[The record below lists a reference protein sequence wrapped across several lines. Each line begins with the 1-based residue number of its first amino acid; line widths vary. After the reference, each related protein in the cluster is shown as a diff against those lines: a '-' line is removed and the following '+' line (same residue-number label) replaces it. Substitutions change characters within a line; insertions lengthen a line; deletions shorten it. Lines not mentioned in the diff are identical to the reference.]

1 MSKDFKPTFYNSPL
15 GVGGNSN
22 TPSGD
27 GGKLNIGILGLGEG
41 RSTMSAALQSKKVH
55 LQTICDANE
64 DLCKQRCHEFGFENY
79 TTSYTEMLNDSAIDI
94 IAIYTPDHL
103 HAQHIKMALQHGKD
117 VICTKP
123 LIDNLADA
131 KELLALQ
138 KKAGKKVFVGQSSRF
153 FEPYK
158 RQRKD
163 FDEGVIGELIT
174 VESHYNAD
182 HRWFLAKPWALEKS
196 FKWLYGGLSH
206 PVDFIRYYLPNIE
219 EVMGYGMISS
229 NAKTA
234 GLKNEDTMHFI
245 FKATDG
251 RIARVSG
258 VYTSPTQPV
267 QRESGMS
274 CILRGTIGAS
284 QADYHELRYAVT
296 TKEGEEKIITWGD
309 SYLKHYFRFEGQSHH
324 AGEYQNYLEYFVD
337 SIEQDFT
344 AYPDLKE
351 GIGTVALLQA
361 MDKSLQTG
369 LPVKV
374 SDILKE
380 HHLESLRH

>member
-1 MSKDFKPTFYNSPL
+1 M
-15 GVGGNSN
+15 
-22 TPSGD
+22 
-27 GGKLNIGILGLGEG
+27 LNIGILGLGEG
-41 RSTMSAALQSKKVH
+41 RSTMSAALASEKVH
-55 LQTICDANE
+55 LKMICDANKE
-64 DLCKQRCHEFGFENY
+64 LCIHRADEFKMYDY
-79 TTSYTEMLNDSAIDI
+79 TTDYQEMLDDKEIDI

-103 HAQHIKMALQHGKD
+103 HAEHVKQALLHNKH

-123 LIDNLADA
+123 FIDDLSQA
-131 KELLALQ
+131 KELIKLQ
-138 KKAGKKVFVGQSSRF
+138 KKVGKKVFVGQSSRF

-158 RQRKD
+158 RQRID
-163 FDEGVIGELIT
+163 FEAGEIGELIT

-182 HRWFLAKPWALEKS
+182 HRWFLEKPWALEQS

-229 NAKTA
+229 NGKNA

-245 FKATDG
+245 FKAIDG

-274 CILRGTIGAS
+274 CILRGTVGAS
-284 QADYHELRYAVT
+284 QADYHELRYAIT
-296 TKEGEEKIITWGD
+296 DKTGEEKIITWGD
-309 SYLKHYFRFEGQSHH
+309 ATLKHYFRFEGQSHH
-324 AGEYQNYLEYFVD
+324 AGEYQNYLDYFVD
-337 SIEQDFT
+337 SIEHGFT
-344 AYPDLKE
+344 AYPDMQE

-369 LPVKV
+369 IPVKV
-374 SDILKE
+374 ADILKQYG
-380 HHLESLRH
+380 LQL